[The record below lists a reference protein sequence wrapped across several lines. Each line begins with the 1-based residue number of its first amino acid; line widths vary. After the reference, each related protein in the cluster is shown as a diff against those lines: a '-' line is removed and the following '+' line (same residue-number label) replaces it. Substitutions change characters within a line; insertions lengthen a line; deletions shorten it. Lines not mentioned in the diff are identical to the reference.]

1 MQTPEIKSHVAN
13 TVPHCKG
20 QEQWRPHFLFLLE
33 TESICVRALQLTFP
47 EALSL
52 KTRMGRLHFLS
63 VLRISNNGAGLTQR
77 PSLALLDL
85 LMETTQTQGWL
96 HPNLKAHVC
105 EFHATYMSLVLFLS
119 TSFCSRGS
127 IYVSQSMY
135 PEKGI
140 WEGCVD
146 LRLLLTASPA
156 KLHNKSCPLSPT
168 GPANRRRQLP
178 GEGVSVLQTQRADI
192 SN

>member
-1 MQTPEIKSHVAN
+1 MLLILSLIVRDRSNGGRTSSFCWRQSLFVLE
-13 TVPHCKG
+13 HC
-20 QEQWRPHFLFLLE
+20 R
-33 TESICVRALQLTFP
+33 LTFP

-63 VLRISNNGAGLTQR
+63 VLRISDDGAGLTQR

-119 TSFCSRGS
+119 TSFCPGGAFMS
-127 IYVSQSMY
+127 
-135 PEKGI
+135 
-140 WEGCVD
+140 
-146 LRLLLTASPA
+146 ASP
-156 KLHNKSCPLSPT
+156 CTPRR
-168 GPANRRRQLP
+168 GP
-178 GEGVSVLQTQRADI
+178 GKGVWT
-192 SN
+192 